1 MLCEACEC
9 DPCDCSWGLDEFRGV
24 LQERSTEAGE
34 KHNLASTADRSP
46 PESNSQVEDSQLRSK
61 DQLFSTG
68 LCSAC
73 RYAEQASNWDNHR
86 SSRNH
91 GDKNKGE

>member
-1 MLCEACEC
+1 MLCDACGC
-9 DPCDCSWGLDEFRGV
+9 DPCDCSWGLDEFWGV
-24 LQERSTEAGE
+24 LQERSTEAE
-34 KHNLASTADRSP
+34 HNMASTADRST

-61 DQLFSTG
+61 DQLFPSS

-91 GDKNKGE
+91 GDKN

>member
-1 MLCEACEC
+1 MLCDACGC
-9 DPCDCSWGLDEFRGV
+9 DPCDCSWGLDEFWGV
-24 LQERSTEAGE
+24 LQERSTEAGQE
-34 KHNLASTADRSP
+34 HNMASPADRST

-61 DQLFSTG
+61 DQLFPSS

-91 GDKNKGE
+91 GDKN